1 MNTLMFI
8 ALAVLFLS
16 CKESYS
22 IPLEDFYPF
31 GVNAGDNVLERTL
44 DGSSPLIDL
53 TPAVFPFHGQ
63 EYTQLF
69 VSISPFTIV

>member
-1 MNTLMFI
+1 MNILISI
-8 ALAVLFLS
+8 ALAILLLS
-16 CKESYS
+16 CKGTYG

-53 TPAVFPFHGQ
+53 SPMVFPFHGQ
-63 EYTQLF
+63 EYDQLY
-69 VSISPFTIV
+69 VRIL